1 LSSADS
7 SITESYETDCV
18 VIGAGVV
25 GLAIA
30 RAFALQGRDT
40 ILLEACETIGTG
52 TSSRNSEVIHS
63 GLYYAPGSLKAALCV
78 RGKHLLYEHCERR
91 RVHHRRL
98 GKLIVAVSDGE
109 VPTLEKYAERAA
121 MNGVELRW
129 LSAREASN
137 LEPDIRCVAA
147 LFSPSTGIIDS
158 HDLMVS
164 LLADFEGAGGTLV
177 LRTPVMSAERTAAG
191 LKIRTGG
198 SQPAWLQ
205 AKHVVN
211 CAGLDAQSVAAAIDG
226 HRAEAIPPLY
236 HAIGHYFTFAGRS
249 PFRHL
254 IYPVPEAGGLGVHV
268 TLDMAGRTRFGP
280 DVSWRGERDFRFD
293 ESRAARFAAAIKRY
307 FPSLPDGSLQPG
319 YTGIRPKL
327 CGPDGP
333 EQDFLIQTEGAHG
346 VPGLINLFGIESP
359 GLTACLAI
367 AEHVVSMS

>member
-1 LSSADS
+1 
-7 SITESYETDCV
+7 
-18 VIGAGVV
+18 VV

-30 RAFALQGRDT
+30 RAYALQGRDT

-52 TSSRNSEVIHS
+52 ISSRNSEVIHA
-63 GLYYAPGSLKAALCV
+63 GLYYTPGSMKAAFCV
-78 RGKHLLYEHCERR
+78 RGKHLLYEHCARR
-91 RVHHRRL
+91 GVHHRRL
-98 GKLIVAVSDGE
+98 GKLIVAVSDDE
-109 VPTLEKYAERAA
+109 VQTLEKYVERAA

-129 LSAREASN
+129 LSAREACK

-177 LRTPVMSAERTAAG
+177 LRTPFMTAERTAVG
-191 LKIRTGG
+191 LMIRTGG
-198 SQPAWLQ
+198 TQPARLV
-205 AKHVVN
+205 ARNVVN

-226 HRAEAIPPLY
+226 HRAGAIPPLY
-236 HAIGHYFTFAGRS
+236 HAIGHYFIFAGRS

-254 IYPVPEAGGLGVHV
+254 IYPVPEAGGLGIHV

-280 DVSWRGERDFRFD
+280 DVSWRDGRDFRFD
-293 ESRAARFAAAIKRY
+293 ESRAAHFLSAIRRY
-307 FPSLPDGSLQPG
+307 CPSLPDGRLQPG

-327 CGPDGP
+327 CGPGGS

-367 AEHVVSMS
+367 AEHVASISGRAGG